1 MAPSTLTKQSLKRKR
16 ADDDSTSST
25 RTDADKPQQPYKQ
38 RVLVTSSR
46 GISQRQRH
54 LMTDLLALLPHAKK
68 ETKLED
74 KHNLPAINEL
84 CYLSSCNN
92 ALFFEARRQHN
103 DLYLWAAKAPNGP
116 SVRFHVLN
124 LHTMDEMKMTGNC
137 LKGSRPVVVFDK
149 QFDEE
154 PHWKLIKEVLTHIF
168 AVPKTARRAKPFID
182 HVINFSIAD
191 GKIWFRNYQVRRDA
205 ALVVLETRS
214 ELTNR
219 DHLCLRHAQILDTP
233 STDALSSTTSSTSAL
248 TDIQAKKLA
257 KKQGAPHLSLSE
269 VGPRFVLNPVKI
281 FEGSFNGAC
290 LYENKEFVPS
300 SARFASTKLARAAKY
315 RGRKDQQ
322 AVSKSRREG
331 LHVGERDDPLE
342 KRRVFA

>member
-1 MAPSTLTKQSLKRKR
+1 MPPASLTKQTLKRKR
-16 ADDDSTSST
+16 TS
-25 RTDADKPQQPYKQ
+25 DAAAPVDEVDAASSPSASKPYKQ
-38 RVLVTSSR
+38 RVLVTCSR

-54 LMTDLLALLPHAKK
+54 LMMDLLSLLPHAKK

-74 KHNLPAINEL
+74 KHNLPSINEL

-103 DLYLWAAKAPNGP
+103 DLYLWAAKTPNGP

-124 LHTMDEMKMTGNC
+124 SHTMDEMKMTGNC
-137 LKGSRPVVVFDK
+137 LKGSRPVVVFDH
-149 QFDEE
+149 QFNQE
-154 PHWKLIKEVLTHIF
+154 PHLRLIKEVLSHTF

-191 GKIWFRNYQVRRDA
+191 GKIWFRNYQ
-205 ALVVLETRS
+205 
-214 ELTNR
+214 
-219 DHLCLRHAQILDTP
+219 ILNTP
-233 STDALSSTTSSTSAL
+233 STDAIASTSSSTSAL
-248 TDIQAKKLA
+248 TDAQAQNLA
-257 KKQGAPHLSLSE
+257 KKNGLPHLSLSE

-290 LYENKEFVPS
+290 LYENKEFIPS
-300 SARFASTKLARAAKY
+300 SQRYASAKLARAVKY

-322 AVSKSRREG
+322 AVSQVRREG
-331 LHVGERDDPLE
+331 LHVGQKDDPLE
-342 KRRVFA
+342 KRSVFA

>member
-1 MAPSTLTKQSLKRKR
+1 MAPAALAKQSLKRKR
-16 ADDDSTSST
+16 TAQDDAAPTASSSAAAPAAEGT
-25 RTDADKPQQPYKQ
+25 PAKPYKQ

-54 LMTDLLALLPHAKK
+54 LMADLLALLPHAKK

-74 KHNLPAINEL
+74 KHNLPSINEL

-137 LKGSRPVVVFDK
+137 LKGSRPIVVFDN
-149 QFDEE
+149 QFDDE
-154 PHWKLIKEVLTHIF
+154 PHLRLIKEVLTHTF

-182 HVINFSIAD
+182 HVINFSIVD
-191 GKIWFRNYQVRRDA
+191 GKIWFRNYQ
-205 ALVVLETRS
+205 
-214 ELTNR
+214 
-219 DHLCLRHAQILDTP
+219 ILDTP
-233 STDALSSTTSSTSAL
+233 SADALAQTTSSTQAL
-248 TDIQAKKLA
+248 TDAQARKVAQKE
-257 KKQGAPHLSLSE
+257 GMPHLSLAE

-290 LYENKEFVPS
+290 LYENKEFIPS
-300 SARFASTKLARAAKY
+300 SQRAASAKLARAVKY
-315 RGRKDQQ
+315 RGRKDAQ
-322 AVSKSRREG
+322 AVRQVRLDEMRPGQK
-331 LHVGERDDPLE
+331 DDPLE
-342 KRRVFA
+342 KRKVFA

>member
-1 MAPSTLTKQSLKRKR
+1 MAPAALAKQSLKRKR
-16 ADDDSTSST
+16 TAQDDAPSSSAAPPPADGTTPS
-25 RTDADKPQQPYKQ
+25 KPYKQ

-54 LMTDLLALLPHAKK
+54 LMADLLALLPHAKK

-74 KHNLPAINEL
+74 KHNLPSINEL

-149 QFDEE
+149 QFDDE
-154 PHWKLIKEVLTHIF
+154 PHLKLIKEVLTHTF

-182 HVINFSIAD
+182 HVINFSIVD
-191 GKIWFRNYQVRRDA
+191 GKIWFRNYQ
-205 ALVVLETRS
+205 
-214 ELTNR
+214 
-219 DHLCLRHAQILDTP
+219 ILDTP
-233 STDALSSTTSSTSAL
+233 SADALAQTTSSTQAL
-248 TDIQAKKLA
+248 TDAQARKVAQKE
-257 KKQGAPHLSLSE
+257 GMPHLSLSE

-290 LYENKEFVPS
+290 LYENKEFIPS
-300 SARFASTKLARAAKY
+300 SQRAASAKLARAVKY
-315 RGRKDQQ
+315 RGRKDAQ
-322 AVSKSRREG
+322 AVRQVRLDEMRP
-331 LHVGERDDPLE
+331 GERDDPLE

>member
-1 MAPSTLTKQSLKRKR
+1 MPPASLTKQTLKRKR
-16 ADDDSTSST
+16 TSEAGAANVDGDAATSSSAAAAAAT
-25 RTDADKPQQPYKQ
+25 KPYKQ
-38 RVLVTSSR
+38 RVLVTCSR

-54 LMTDLLALLPHAKK
+54 LMMDLLSLLPHAKK

-74 KHNLPAINEL
+74 KHNLPSINEL

-103 DLYLWAAKAPNGP
+103 DLYLWAAKTPNGP

-124 LHTMDEMKMTGNC
+124 AHTMDEMKMTGNC
-137 LKGSRPVVVFDK
+137 LKGSRPVVVFDQ

-154 PHWKLIKEVLTHIF
+154 PHLRLIKEVLSHTF

-182 HVINFSIAD
+182 HVINFSIVD
-191 GKIWFRNYQVRRDA
+191 GKIWFRNYQ
-205 ALVVLETRS
+205 
-214 ELTNR
+214 
-219 DHLCLRHAQILDTP
+219 ILNTP
-233 STDALSSTTSSTSAL
+233 SADALASTSSSSSAL
-248 TDIQAKKLA
+248 TDSQAQNLA
-257 KKQGAPHLSLSE
+257 KKNNLPHLSLSE

-300 SARFASTKLARAAKY
+300 SQRYASAKLARAVKY

-322 AVSKSRREG
+322 AVSQVRREG
-331 LHVGERDDPLE
+331 LHVGQKDDPLE
-342 KRRVFA
+342 KRSVFA

>member
-1 MAPSTLTKQSLKRKR
+1 MAPSTLTKQTLKRKR
-16 ADDDSTSST
+16 ADDDSTSLST
-25 RTDADKPQQPYKQ
+25 RIDGDKPAQPYKQ

-74 KHNLPAINEL
+74 KHNLPSINEL

-191 GKIWFRNYQVRRDA
+191 GKIWFRNYQ
-205 ALVVLETRS
+205 
-214 ELTNR
+214 
-219 DHLCLRHAQILDTP
+219 ILDTP
-233 STDALSSTTSSTSAL
+233 STDALSSTTSSTTAL
-248 TDIQAKKLA
+248 TDVQAKKLA

-269 VGPRFVLNPVKI
+269 VGPRFVLNPVKV

>member
-191 GKIWFRNYQVRRDA
+191 GKIWFRNYQ
-205 ALVVLETRS
+205 
-214 ELTNR
+214 
-219 DHLCLRHAQILDTP
+219 ILDTP

>member
-1 MAPSTLTKQSLKRKR
+1 MAPSALAKQSLKRKR
-16 ADDDSTSST
+16 TADADGDDDTPIAASSSSAGAAPAT
-25 RTDADKPQQPYKQ
+25 TKPYKQ

-74 KHNLPAINEL
+74 KHNLPSINEL

-137 LKGSRPVVVFDK
+137 LKGSRPLVVFDA
-149 QFDEE
+149 QFDEQ
-154 PHWKLIKEVLTHIF
+154 PHWRLIKEVLTHTF

-182 HVINFSIAD
+182 HVLNFSIAD
-191 GKIWFRNYQVRRDA
+191 GKIWFRNYQ
-205 ALVVLETRS
+205 
-214 ELTNR
+214 
-219 DHLCLRHAQILDTP
+219 ILDTP
-233 STDALSSTTSSTSAL
+233 SADALAATSSSSSAL
-248 TDIQAKKLA
+248 TDAQARKLA
-257 KKQGAPHLSLSE
+257 QKEGMPHLSLSE

-300 SARFASTKLARAAKY
+300 SQRYASTKLARAAKY

-322 AVSKSRREG
+322 AVRAVRQDELRAERR
-331 LHVGERDDPLE
+331 ERDDKLG
-342 KRRVFA
+342 KRNVFA

>member
-16 ADDDSTSST
+16 ADDDSTSPST
-25 RTDADKPQQPYKQ
+25 RTDEDKPQQPYKQ

-191 GKIWFRNYQVRRDA
+191 GKIWFRNYQ
-205 ALVVLETRS
+205 
-214 ELTNR
+214 
-219 DHLCLRHAQILDTP
+219 ILDTP

>member
-1 MAPSTLTKQSLKRKR
+1 MAPAALAKQSLKRKR
-16 ADDDSTSST
+16 QQQDDAAATSTSST
-25 RTDADKPQQPYKQ
+25 SADQTTTAAAAPPKPYKQ

-54 LMTDLLALLPHAKK
+54 LMTDLLSIMPHAKK

-74 KHNLPAINEL
+74 KHNLPSLNEL

-149 QFDEE
+149 QFDDE
-154 PHWKLIKEVLTHIF
+154 PHLQLIKEVLTHTF

-182 HVINFSIAD
+182 HVINFSIVD
-191 GKIWFRNYQVRRDA
+191 GKIWFRNYQ
-205 ALVVLETRS
+205 
-214 ELTNR
+214 
-219 DHLCLRHAQILDTP
+219 ILDTP
-233 STDALSSTTSSTSAL
+233 SADALAQTTSSTQAL
-248 TDIQAKKLA
+248 TDAQARKVAQKE
-257 KKQGAPHLSLSE
+257 GMPHLSLSE

-290 LYENKEFVPS
+290 LYENKEFIPS
-300 SARFASTKLARAAKY
+300 SQRFASAKLARAVKY
-315 RGRKDQQ
+315 RGRKDAQ
-322 AVSKSRREG
+322 AVRQVRLDEMKP
-331 LHVGERDDPLE
+331 GERDDPLE

>member
-16 ADDDSTSST
+16 ADDGTTSPST

-191 GKIWFRNYQVRRDA
+191 GKIWFRNYQ
-205 ALVVLETRS
+205 
-214 ELTNR
+214 
-219 DHLCLRHAQILDTP
+219 ILDTP

-248 TDIQAKKLA
+248 TDVQAKKLA

>member
-1 MAPSTLTKQSLKRKR
+1 MAPSTVAKQSLKRKR
-16 ADDDSTSST
+16 TNDAASDSDNEQTIKQ
-25 RTDADKPQQPYKQ
+25 AAKPYKQ
-38 RVLVTSSR
+38 RVLVSSSR

-54 LMTDLLALLPHAKK
+54 LMSDILSILPHAKK

-74 KHNLPAINEL
+74 KHNMVSLNEL
-84 CYLSSCNN
+84 CYLNNCNN

-103 DLYLWAAKAPNGP
+103 DLYLWATKSPNGP
-116 SVRFHVLN
+116 SIRFHVLN

-191 GKIWFRNYQVRRDA
+191 GKIWFRNYQ
-205 ALVVLETRS
+205 
-214 ELTNR
+214 
-219 DHLCLRHAQILDTP
+219 ILDTP
-233 STDALSSTTSSTSAL
+233 SADAIANSTSSTPAAI
-248 TDIQAKKLA
+248 TDAQARKLA
-257 KKQGAPHLSLSE
+257 QREGAPHLSLSE

-290 LYENKEFVPS
+290 LYENKEFIPS
-300 SARFASTKLARAAKY
+300 SQRYASTKLARAVKY

-322 AVSKSRREG
+322 AQREVRREELQPG
-331 LHVGERDDPLE
+331 TRHNPLE
-342 KRRVFA
+342 TRSVFA

>member
-1 MAPSTLTKQSLKRKR
+1 MAPSTLAKESLKRKR
-16 ADDDSTSST
+16 AQQDEGSDDEAVASSSK
-25 RTDADKPQQPYKQ
+25 AVAKPYKQ
-38 RVLVTSSR
+38 RVLVSSSR

-54 LMTDLLALLPHAKK
+54 LMSDILAILPHAKK

-74 KHNLPAINEL
+74 KHNMVSLNEL
-84 CYLSSCNN
+84 CYLNNCNN

-103 DLYLWAAKAPNGP
+103 DLYMWAAKSPNGP

-137 LKGSRPVVVFDK
+137 LKGSRPIVVFDK

-154 PHWKLIKEVLTHIF
+154 PHLKVIKEVLTHIF

-182 HVINFSIAD
+182 HVINFSIVD
-191 GKIWFRNYQVRRDA
+191 GKVWFRNY
-205 ALVVLETRS
+205 
-214 ELTNR
+214 
-219 DHLCLRHAQILDTP
+219 QILDTP
-233 STDALSSTTSSTSAL
+233 SADALSQTTSQTPAAL
-248 TDIQAKKLA
+248 TDAQAKKIA
-257 KKQGAPHLSLSE
+257 QKEGAPHLSLTE

-290 LYENKEFVPS
+290 LYENKEFIPS
-300 SARFASTKLARAAKY
+300 SQRYASAKLARAVKY

-322 AVSKSRREG
+322 AARDVRRQELKPG
-331 LHVGERDDPLE
+331 TRENPLE
-342 KRRVFA
+342 TRSVFA

>member
-1 MAPSTLTKQSLKRKR
+1 MAPSTLAKQSLKRKR
-16 ADDDSTSST
+16 AAQDDPAAPSTSTSST
-25 RTDADKPQQPYKQ
+25 TITTTTTASAKPYKQ

-74 KHNLPAINEL
+74 KHNLPSINEL

-103 DLYLWAAKAPNGP
+103 DLYLWAAKTPNGP

-137 LKGSRPVVVFDK
+137 LKGSRPIVVFDH
-149 QFDEE
+149 QFDDE
-154 PHWKLIKEVLTHIF
+154 PHLKLIKEVLTHTF

-182 HVINFSIAD
+182 HVINFSIVD
-191 GKIWFRNYQVRRDA
+191 GKIWFRNYQ
-205 ALVVLETRS
+205 
-214 ELTNR
+214 
-219 DHLCLRHAQILDTP
+219 ILDTP
-233 STDALSSTTSSTSAL
+233 SADALAKSTSSTQAL
-248 TDIQAKKLA
+248 TDAQARKVAQKE
-257 KKQGAPHLSLSE
+257 GMPHLSLSE

-290 LYENKEFVPS
+290 LYENKEFIPS
-300 SARFASTKLARAAKY
+300 SQRFASAKLARAVKY
-315 RGRKDQQ
+315 RGRKDAQ
-322 AVSKSRREG
+322 AVRQVRLDEMRP
-331 LHVGERDDPLE
+331 GERDDPLE